1 VVFDLLINLPAE
13 VSEVLARL
21 NAAGFQAYIVGGC
34 VRDSL
39 IGDEPKDFD
48 VCTNALPDQMKK
60 VFSDYR
66 VVDTGIKHGTITVLV
81 NRLPI
86 ECTTYRVDGVYS
98 DGRHPDSVEFT
109 SDITADLSRRD
120 FTINAMAYNPKD
132 GLIDVFGG
140 ERDLFSRVLRC
151 VGDPDDRFN
160 EDALRIMRA
169 LRFSSVLGFEPDPPT
184 VAAIFRNRQLLKN
197 ISKERLS
204 KELTMLVCGK
214 NAGTVLE
221 RFPLV
226 LAVFIPEII
235 PMIGFDQHSRYHI
248 YDVWK
253 HSAMAVA
260 AAKPDKYVRL
270 ALLFHDIGKP
280 SCFKQDAMGN
290 GHFSG
295 HEEVGAKM
303 TDTILRNLKYDNVT
317 IDNVRRLV
325 RDHYLTPVADRTSV
339 KKLLSEIG
347 YQNWKM
353 LAEVLRGDNLAKH
366 SVCFERIP
374 VIEMMK
380 NLADDIIEKHECY
393 TIGML
398 DIDGSRI
405 SALGATGADIRR
417 ILNTLLSEV
426 IAGTLPNNNIDLT
439 KRSKQIYNAIRLS
452 SIFFG

>member
-1 VVFDLLINLPAE
+1 LSISLPVE
-13 VSEVLARL
+13 VREVLGRL
-21 NAAGFQAYIVGGC
+21 NAAGYQSYIVGGC

-48 VCTNALPDQMKK
+48 VATNALPDQMKA
-60 VFSDYR
+60 VFSEYR

-86 ECTTYRVDGVYS
+86 ECTTYRVDGTYS

-109 SDITADLSRRD
+109 GDIKADLSRRD
-120 FTINAMAYNPKD
+120 FTINAMAYRPRE
-132 GLIDVFGG
+132 GLVDIYGG
-140 ERDLFSRVLRC
+140 EKDLFSRVLRC
-151 VGDPDDRFN
+151 VGDPDERFN

-169 LRFSSVLGFEPDPPT
+169 LRFSSVLGFEMDPPT
-184 VAAIFRNRQLLKN
+184 VAAVFRNRNLLKN
-197 ISKERLS
+197 ISKERIA
-204 KELTMLVCGK
+204 KELTLLVCGR
-214 NAGTVLE
+214 NAATVLE
-221 RFPLV
+221 RFPTV
-226 LAVFIPEII
+226 LSVFIPEII
-235 PMIGFDQHSRYHI
+235 PMIGFEQHSRYHI

-253 HSAMAVA
+253 HTAVA
-260 AAKPDKYVRL
+260 VGAAKPDKYVRL
-270 ALLFHDIGKP
+270 ALLFHDIAKP
-280 SCFKQDAMGN
+280 ACFKQDATGA

-303 TDTILRNLKYDNVT
+303 ADTILRSLKYDNVT

-325 RDHYLTPVADRTSV
+325 RDHYITPVADRISV

-353 LAEVLRGDNLAKH
+353 LAEVLRGDNLAKQ
-366 SVCFERIP
+366 SFCFERIP
-374 VIEMMK
+374 VIEAMK
-380 NLADDIIEKHECY
+380 TMADDIVEKHECY

-398 DIDGSRI
+398 AIDGTQI
-405 SALGATGADIRR
+405 AALGATGADIRR

-426 IAGTLPNNNIDLT
+426 IAGSLPNRNAELT
-439 KRSKQIYNAIRLS
+439 ARSRIIYNAIRLS